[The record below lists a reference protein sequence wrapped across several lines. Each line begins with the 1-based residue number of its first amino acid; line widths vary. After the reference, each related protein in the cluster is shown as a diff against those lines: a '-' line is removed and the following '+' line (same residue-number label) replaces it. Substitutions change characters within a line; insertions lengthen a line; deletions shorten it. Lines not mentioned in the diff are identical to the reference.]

1 MPRGSGEEYLMQNGQ
16 STIGEY
22 LLKKLQDYGVDHIF
36 GIPGDYVVQFFDL
49 IEKGP
54 IQHIGTTRED
64 TAGFAAD
71 AYARI
76 KGMGA
81 ACVTYG
87 VGGLSMINAVT
98 AAYAE
103 KSPLVV
109 ISGSPGIKER
119 REGALLHHKGRDFYT
134 QQRIYDE
141 ITVASALLDEPFT
154 AFNEI
159 DRVLDAV
166 YRQKRPGY
174 IELPRDMVSIQGQI
188 YQRPSTD
195 GHPSDPE
202 MLNAALADAIGFIN
216 QSENPIIL
224 AGADLHRFGYQNKL
238 LRLTEEKQIPVVTTL
253 LGKSVMPEAHPL
265 YLGIYG
271 GGMSRDEVSM
281 LVETSDCVIILGAF
295 MTDVNLGIYTAKL
308 ERSRCLYAT
317 SDRIAVGYS
326 TYEDITFGDFIDGL
340 RSPRLQERGDIDLEW
355 VMEVPEPFKIAPDQ
369 PLTMHRL
376 FQQLNL
382 LLRENMT
389 IIPDVGDSL
398 WAAADLRLPERTEF
412 ISLAYYTS
420 MGFAI
425 PAAIGAQLGKPTS
438 RPLVVVGDGAFQM
451 TGTELSTTIRYGL
464 NPIVLI
470 LNNQGYG
477 TVRPFIEGSFND
489 IENWDYTRVPELF
502 GTGRAFAVRT
512 EGEFDTAMNAA
523 LAETQ
528 HFVLIEAA
536 LGKSDMSPALIR
548 LAEQVSK
555 QL

>member
-1 MPRGSGEEYLMQNGQ
+1 MQNEQ
-16 STIGEY
+16 SAIGEY

-49 IEKGP
+49 IEKSP

-76 KGMGA
+76 KGIGA

-174 IELPRDMVSIQGQI
+174 IELPRDMVSIQGQV
-188 YQRPSTD
+188 YQRPSTG
-195 GHPSDPE
+195 GHHSDPE
-202 MLNAALADAIGFIN
+202 TLDAALANAIEFIN

-238 LRLTEEKQIPVVTTL
+238 LWLTEEKQIPVVTTL

-340 RSPRLQERGDIDLEW
+340 RSPKLQERGDIDLEW
-355 VMEVPEPFKIAPDQ
+355 VMEVPEPFEIAPDQ

-398 WAAADLRLPERTEF
+398 WAAADLRLPERAEF

-477 TVRPFIEGSFND
+477 TVRPFIEGPFND
-489 IENWDYTRVPELF
+489 IEDWDYTRVPELF
-502 GTGRAFAVRT
+502 GAGRAFAVRT

>member
-1 MPRGSGEEYLMQNGQ
+1 MQNRQ
-16 STIGEY
+16 PTIGEY
-22 LLKKLQDYGVDHIF
+22 LLKKLEDYGVDHIF
-36 GIPGDYVVQFFDL
+36 GIPGDYVVQFFDM
-49 IEKGP
+49 IEKSP
-54 IQHIGTTRED
+54 IQHIGTTREE

-71 AYARI
+71 AYARV

-141 ITVASALLDEPFT
+141 ITVASALMDEPFT
-154 AFNEI
+154 AFSEI

-174 IELPRDMVSIQGQI
+174 IELPRDMVSAQGQV
-188 YQRPSTD
+188 YNVPQTG
-195 GHPSDPE
+195 GHHSDPE
-202 MLNAALADAIGFIN
+202 TLDAALANAIALIN

-224 AGADLHRFGYQNKL
+224 AGAELHRFGYQNKL
-238 LRLTEEKQIPVVTTL
+238 LRLAEEKQIPVVTTL

-271 GGMSRDEVSM
+271 GGMSRDEVTM

-326 TYEDITFGDFIDGL
+326 TYEDVTFGEFIDGL
-340 RSPRLQERGDIDLEW
+340 RSPKLQERGDIDLEW

-369 PLTMHRL
+369 PLTMRRL

-382 LLRENMT
+382 LLGENMT
-389 IIPDVGDSL
+389 VIPDVGDSL

-420 MGFAI
+420 MGFAV

-477 TVRPFIEGSFND
+477 TVRPFIEGAFND
-489 IENWDYTRVPELF
+489 IENWDYTRVTELF

-512 EGEFDTAMNAA
+512 EGEFDTAMKAA

-528 HFVLIEAA
+528 HFVLIEVA
-536 LGKSDMSPALIR
+536 LGKLDISPALTR
-548 LAEQVSK
+548 LAEQVTK

>member
-1 MPRGSGEEYLMQNGQ
+1 MQNEQ

-22 LLKKLQDYGVDHIF
+22 LLKKLRDYGVDHIF

-71 AYARI
+71 AYARV

-119 REGALLHHKGRDFYT
+119 REGALLHHKGRNFYT

-141 ITVASALLDEPFT
+141 ITVASALLDESST
-154 AFNEI
+154 AFSEI

-174 IELPRDMVSIQGQI
+174 IELPRDMTSIQGQVD
-188 YQRPSTD
+188 QRPATG

-202 MLNAALADAIGFIN
+202 TLDAALAHAITFIN

-224 AGADLHRFGYQNKL
+224 AGVELHRFGYQNKL
-238 LRLTEEKQIPVVTTL
+238 LELAEEKQIPVVTTL

-281 LVETSDCVIILGAF
+281 LVETSDCVIILGTF

-308 ERSRCLYAT
+308 ERSRCLHAT

-326 TYEDITFGDFIDGL
+326 TYEDVTFGDFIDGL
-340 RSPRLQERGDIDLEW
+340 RSPKLQERGDIDLEW
-355 VMEVPEPFKIAPDQ
+355 VIEVPEPFKIAPDQ

-376 FQQLNL
+376 FQHLNL

-420 MGFAI
+420 MGFAT

-438 RPLVVVGDGAFQM
+438 RPLVIVGDGAFQM

-470 LNNQGYG
+470 LNNHGYG

-555 QL
+555 KL

>member
-1 MPRGSGEEYLMQNGQ
+1 MQNGQ

-98 AAYAE
+98 GAYAE

-188 YQRPSTD
+188 HQRPSTD
-195 GHPSDPE
+195 GHHSDPE

-340 RSPRLQERGDIDLEW
+340 RSPKLQERGDIDLEW

>member
-1 MPRGSGEEYLMQNGQ
+1 MQNGQ

-22 LLKKLQDYGVDHIF
+22 LLKKLRDYGVDHIF

-174 IELPRDMVSIQGQI
+174 IELPRDMVSIQGQV
-188 YQRPSTD
+188 YQRPSTG
-195 GHPSDPE
+195 GHHSDPE
-202 MLNAALADAIGFIN
+202 TLNAALANAIGFIN

-224 AGADLHRFGYQNKL
+224 AGSDLHRFGYQNKL

-340 RSPRLQERGDIDLEW
+340 RSPKLQERGDIDLEW

-523 LAETQ
+523 LSETQ

>member
-1 MPRGSGEEYLMQNGQ
+1 MQNGQ
-16 STIGEY
+16 PTIGEY
-22 LLKKLQDYGVDHIF
+22 LLKKLQDYGVAHIF

-49 IEKGP
+49 IEKSP

-119 REGALLHHKGRDFYT
+119 REGALLHHKGKDFYT

-174 IELPRDMVSIQGQI
+174 IELPRDLTSIQGQV
-188 YQRPSTD
+188 YQRPSTG
-195 GHPSDPE
+195 GHHSDPE
-202 MLNAALADAIGFIN
+202 TLDAALANAIALIN

-224 AGADLHRFGYQNKL
+224 AGVELHRFGYQNKL
-238 LRLTEEKQIPVVTTL
+238 LRLAEEKQIPVVTTL

-271 GGMSRDEVSM
+271 GGMSRDEVTM

-308 ERSRCLYAT
+308 ERSRCLHAT

-340 RSPRLQERGDIDLEW
+340 RSPKLQERGDIDLEW
-355 VMEVPEPFKIAPDQ
+355 VIEVPEPFKIIPDQ

-425 PAAIGAQLGKPTS
+425 PAAIGAQLGKPMS

-477 TVRPFIEGSFND
+477 TVRPFIEGPFND

-502 GTGRAFAVRT
+502 GTGSRVCCPYRRR
-512 EGEFDTAMNAA
+512 
-523 LAETQ
+523 
-528 HFVLIEAA
+528 I
-536 LGKSDMSPALIR
+536 
-548 LAEQVSK
+548 
-555 QL
+555 